1 MWNQDHKNGYKL
13 EIDMMMTITSD
24 DLDQDLHDTLTD
36 PWPVTLEKMT
46 WPWWRII
53 AMNVEG
59 SSIDLDTLASDQI
72 LFWKLNEMI
81 KFDFETL
88 TQTL

>member
-36 PWPVTLEKMT
+36 P
-46 WPWWRII
+46 
-53 AMNVEG
+53 
-59 SSIDLDTLASDQI
+59 
-72 LFWKLNEMI
+72 
-81 KFDFETL
+81 
-88 TQTL
+88 